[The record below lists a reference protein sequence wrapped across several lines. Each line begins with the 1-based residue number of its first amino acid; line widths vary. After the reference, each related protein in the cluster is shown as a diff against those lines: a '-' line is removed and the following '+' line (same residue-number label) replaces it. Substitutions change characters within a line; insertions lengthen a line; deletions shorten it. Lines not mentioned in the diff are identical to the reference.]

1 MQQGEGVGW
10 VAACT
15 HLVAGRFPWLQFLQ
29 AEAKEGE
36 DNAGEED
43 HKGEEG
49 DRAGGT

>member
-1 MQQGEGVGW
+1 MQRGEGTGW

-15 HLVAGRFPWLQFLQ
+15 HLIAGGFPRLQLLQ

-36 DNAGEED
+36 DDAGEED